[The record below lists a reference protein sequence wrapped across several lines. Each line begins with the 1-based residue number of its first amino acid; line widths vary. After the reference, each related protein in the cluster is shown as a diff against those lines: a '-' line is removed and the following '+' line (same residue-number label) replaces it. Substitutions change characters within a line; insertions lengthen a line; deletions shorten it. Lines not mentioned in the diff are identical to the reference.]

1 MLTIRAERFDLDS
14 FLKDGGEGR
23 GRVRKVVDFETVED
37 FAHSVRGVRGR
48 GSADRLA
55 SAVASH
61 LAQEDASVFVP
72 FASGPADGP
81 FARCADG
88 VRRRLLGRD
97 DLDLAEND
105 ALGYLITRRSD
116 DFEFTPVE
124 CPVAD
129 SGAVRAGAEVIA
141 VPMGNR
147 YWHAMRSYARR
158 FERRDAEEI
167 RKTLP

>member
-1 MLTIRAERFDLDS
+1 MLTIRAERFDLDA

-37 FAHSVRGVRGR
+37 FARGR
-48 GSADRLA
+48 LGRGAAERMLAD
-55 SAVASH
+55 VASH

-81 FARCADG
+81 FSHCADG
-88 VRRRLLGRD
+88 VRRRVLGRD

-105 ALGYLITRRSD
+105 ALGYLITRRSN

-124 CPVAD
+124 CPVTD
-129 SGAVRAGAEVIA
+129 EGPVRAGAEVIA

-147 YWHAMRSYARR
+147 YWRAMRCYAQR
-158 FERRDAEEI
+158 FERKDAGEA
-167 RKTLP
+167 RKTVP